1 MEQSATD
8 LVMKF
13 SLNGQAVW
21 AESMLDVPPSDRLM
35 KDFRPAADAKKYSNF
50 FEVSSFDMGLALKEA
65 DNPVANGKEAAPAKK
80 TAFARWRSAAPNEY
94 KSIFYPLEFESF
106 SFSRIVD
113 AASPIFFQA
122 CCTSQSFD
130 SAVLVKRLSQGG
142 GKDRPTMAYLRIEFT
157 KVLITG
163 LSWDDGELVKEK
175 CDFICQGMKLTYKQQ
190 GADGLIG
197 TSSTEA
203 TWPNPKNDRSL
214 GIRSGGTG

>member
-1 MEQSATD
+1 MEQNATD

-13 SLNGQAVW
+13 TLNNQAVW
-21 AESMLDVPPSDRLM
+21 AECFLEVSPSDRLM
-35 KDFRPAADAKKYSNF
+35 KDFQRAADAKKYSNF

-65 DNPVANGKEAAPAKK
+65 DNPAPNGKDATAPSKRS
-80 TAFARWRSAAPNEY
+80 AFARWRSAAPDEY

-106 SFSRIVD
+106 SFSRVID

-142 GKDRPTMAYLRIEFT
+142 EADRPTLAYLRIDFT

-163 LSWDDGELVKEK
+163 VSWEDGEMVKEK

-190 GADGLIG
+190 GADGMIG

-214 GIRSGGTG
+214 GIRK